1 MTVQHNARTPSR
13 ASTTSV
19 RIGASISLNLEI
31 VCFFYTV
38 TTHLWNRLLQE
49 HALRKSARDKL
60 VLDELERYHQRW
72 PDWDIVSVND

>member
-19 RIGASISLNLEI
+19 RIAVLKEPRSVHRVVDL
-31 VCFFYTV
+31 V